1 MENFFKLW
9 LTRNVF
15 DLLPGLIDVSVL
27 QSNLFIIE
35 RYAVDLKTK
44 KKLRIKMAL
53 SLRIIFKKK
62 RYLSGFWLC
71 VYLFNKLR
79 RQKLFLD
86 EYCWIFSSH
95 LNEK

>member
-62 RYLSGFWLC
+62 DICQDFGF
-71 VYLFNKLR
+71 VYIYSTN
-79 RQKLFLD
+79 
-86 EYCWIFSSH
+86 
-95 LNEK
+95 